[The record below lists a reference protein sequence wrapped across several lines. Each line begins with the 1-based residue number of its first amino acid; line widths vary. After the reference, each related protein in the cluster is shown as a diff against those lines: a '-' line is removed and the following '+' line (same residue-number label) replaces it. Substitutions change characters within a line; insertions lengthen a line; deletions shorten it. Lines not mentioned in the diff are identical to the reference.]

1 MPLPGD
7 LLRGVF
13 SMRFTGLSIGIG
25 DHSRGRDLRPLPR
38 ITSSSGEGVG
48 ERYEEGRLTVADQV
62 RPFAGFPV

>member
-1 MPLPGD
+1 MG
-7 LLRGVF
+7 
-13 SMRFTGLSIGIG
+13 MG

-48 ERYEEGRLTVADQV
+48 ERYEEGRLTVAEKV